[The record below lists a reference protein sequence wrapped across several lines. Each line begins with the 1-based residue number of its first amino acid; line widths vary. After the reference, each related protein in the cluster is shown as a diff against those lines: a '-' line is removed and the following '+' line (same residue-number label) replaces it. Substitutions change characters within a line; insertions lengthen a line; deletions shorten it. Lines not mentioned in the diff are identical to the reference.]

1 MSGRKFSHARPPDD
15 IIKNER
21 TRRRTYCGEGVYR
34 VGMGA
39 GGRGAAPKAI

>member
-1 MSGRKFSHARPPDD
+1 MDGNLVFPVPPDD

-34 VGMGA
+34 GGMGA
-39 GGRGAAPKAI
+39 VGQWSALKPI